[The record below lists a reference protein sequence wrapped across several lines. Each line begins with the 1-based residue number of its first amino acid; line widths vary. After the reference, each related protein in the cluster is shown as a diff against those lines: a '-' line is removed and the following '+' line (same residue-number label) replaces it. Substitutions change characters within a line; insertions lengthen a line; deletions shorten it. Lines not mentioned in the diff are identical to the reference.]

1 MSISTR
7 LPAYDG
13 GSLLNLIATF
23 VAARG
28 GTPRHTT
35 LEALPPDAIA
45 SARNLVF
52 WLVDGLGYR
61 YLADRGRG
69 GALVDHLAGALTS
82 VFPSTT
88 ASAITTS
95 YTGASPAEH
104 GLTGWFTWFPQI
116 GAIAAPLPFR
126 RRGDDVSL
134 VQLGWRTELLLDTPS
149 VFGSMAARCIV
160 VSQARIVDSD
170 YSRHFGGAAER
181 RGYEHLAQLVEQVD
195 AAVRSGPERKYV
207 YAYYPE
213 FDTVAHR
220 HGVGS
225 SQAAKR
231 LAAVDAAFAD
241 LLRRLAGTDTVLVVS
256 ADHGFVDTPPGE
268 ALLLADYPH
277 LRELLVRPLSG
288 EPRVAFCHVREGTAA
303 EFERCACAALG
314 DYADVRASTSLVD
327 EGWFGPGQP
336 HPELLQRV
344 GDVALVMR
352 GHATIKDWM
361 PGEKPHRMIG
371 NHGGVSEDEM
381 RIPLVVARLP

>member
-1 MSISTR
+1 MATPAC

-28 GTPRHTT
+28 GTPRHMP
-35 LEALPPDAIA
+35 LDALLPDAIV

-69 GALVDHLAGALTS
+69 GALVDHLAGSLTS

-104 GLTGWFTWFPQI
+104 GLTGWFTWFPQLD
-116 GAIAAPLPFR
+116 AIAAPLPFR
-126 RRGDDVSL
+126 RRGDDLSL
-134 VQLGWRTELLLDTPS
+134 VQLGWGTERVLDTPS
-149 VFGSMAARCIV
+149 LFGAMQARCIV

-170 YSRHFGGAAER
+170 YSCHFGGAAER
-181 RGYEHLAQLVEQVD
+181 CGYEHLAQLVEQID

-213 FDTVAHR
+213 LDTVAHR
-220 HGVGS
+220 HGIGS
-225 SQAAKR
+225 SQAGKR

-241 LLRRLAGTDTVLVVS
+241 LLRQLAGTDTVLVVS
-256 ADHGFVDTPPGE
+256 ADHGFIDTPPKE
-268 ALLLADYPH
+268 ALLLESYPS
-277 LRELLVRPLSG
+277 LSELLVRPLSG
-288 EPRVAFCHVREGTAA
+288 EPRVAFCHVQEGAA
-303 EFERCACAALG
+303 TEFLCRARAALG
-314 DYADVRASTSLVD
+314 DHADARPSRELV
-327 EGWFGPGQP
+327 EAGWFGPGQR
-336 HPELLQRV
+336 HPELLQRL

-352 GHATIKDWM
+352 GHATIKDWI

-371 NHGGVSEDEM
+371 NHGGITEEEM
-381 RIPLVVARLP
+381 RIPLVYARLR